1 MYMKRIVIIAF
12 LICAGLVFA
21 VPSRAEELPSWVKQW
36 QDWAKSTGNQDFIEW
51 GQKLASPEAI
61 KLGKEWEEFLGY
73 NAVDMVAKDTKAPEH
88 QARAGDHAGECRKV

>member
-1 MYMKRIVIIAF
+1 MKRIVIIAF
-12 LICAGLVFA
+12 RYGLGLVFTF
-21 VPSRAEELPSWVKQW
+21 PSQAEELPSWVKQW

-73 NAVDMVAKDTKAPEH
+73 NAVDMVAKDTKAPSIKPGSGH
-88 QARAGDHAGECRKV
+88 HAGECRKV